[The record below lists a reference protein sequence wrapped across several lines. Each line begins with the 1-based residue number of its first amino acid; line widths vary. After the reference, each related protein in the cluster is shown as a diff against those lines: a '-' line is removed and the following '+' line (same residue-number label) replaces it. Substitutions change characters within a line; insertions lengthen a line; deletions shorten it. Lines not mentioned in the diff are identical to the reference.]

1 MWVCYAIFMPIYFK
15 KDYKRIVLIL
25 AIAIIICGIAF
36 FAELKFNDKSTAPQ
50 EEAAAIP
57 AGWYTHK
64 QNASTASPTLLDYT
78 ILTKDKELPP
88 PNDTDGPFS
97 NHEIDINI
105 MTTTSSPEEY
115 VVQEGL
121 AGPSTAMLG
130 IQGSWGT
137 FFSYKT
143 FTLGADMEGPIN
155 IVMLFNGDKVETFDY
170 RNSEDAVDFWK
181 VITYYAQHPSYY

>member
-1 MWVCYAIFMPIYFK
+1 MPTNFK
-15 KDYKRIVLIL
+15 KDYKRIIFIL
-25 AIAIIICGIAF
+25 VIAIIVCGIAF
-36 FAELKFNDKSTAPQ
+36 FAGLKFHDQSTAPQ

-57 AGWYTHK
+57 VGWYAHK
-64 QNASTASPTLLDYT
+64 QNVANTSPALLDYA

-88 PNDTDGPFS
+88 PNNTDGSFS
-97 NHEIDINI
+97 DHEIDINI

-121 AGPSTAMLG
+121 AGTSTEMLG

-155 IVMLFNGDKVETFDY
+155 IVMLFNSNKVETFDY